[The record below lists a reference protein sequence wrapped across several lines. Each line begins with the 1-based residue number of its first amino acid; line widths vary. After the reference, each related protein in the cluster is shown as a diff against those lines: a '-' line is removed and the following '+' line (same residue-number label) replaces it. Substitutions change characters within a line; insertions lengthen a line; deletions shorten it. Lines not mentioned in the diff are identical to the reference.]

1 VTLGLRQA
9 LLKSASTL
17 SWRLIITPAE
27 VGHSLQVYSD
37 GHRKVHTVYWPREA
51 EKASLMDVHYAIE
64 NAALAERIPTLAGVT
79 IEEFDP
85 SLDMTLVAGA
95 FHWAADW
102 FALGRLMVRI
112 PELTI
117 KELQQESLPAN
128 IFQESFL
135 LAAAEKY
142 LGAEPRRGARSELF
156 IQVDPKA
163 ASVES
168 HLALLNLLLGHM
180 GLEARFNFQE
190 KTWRVTPIP

>member
-1 VTLGLRQA
+1 MTLGLRQA

-95 FHWAADW
+95 FRWAADW
-102 FALGRLMVRI
+102 FALGRLMARV

-117 KELQQESLPAN
+117 AGLQQEGLSDN
-128 IFQESFL
+128 IFHEWF
-135 LAAAEKY
+135 LAAAAKKY
-142 LGAEPRRGARSELF
+142 LGEEPRRGARSELF
-156 IQVDPKA
+156 IQVDPEE
-163 ASVES
+163 ASVEG
-168 HLALLNLLLGHM
+168 HMALLNLLLGDM
-180 GLEARFNFQE
+180 GLEARFDLEE